1 MSQDRTHQDPSD
13 DRELVPLPMRVTRE
27 RKARWVQQSRAEGKK
42 LTDWIVERVE
52 RCDPPS
58 TSKNDGK

>member
-1 MSQDRTHQDPSD
+1 MNQDRTTQDAAPD
-13 DRELVPLPMRVTRE
+13 QELVPLPMRVTRE

-52 RCDPPS
+52 RCNPPS
-58 TSKNDGK
+58 TLKNDGK